1 MDIDIDIPSSFDRS
15 TFPWARATVVRDGQ
29 MTPHPCGMHPQTIP
43 IDPLTGLSAIP
54 YEDAEDIGFF
64 KIDFLHLGVY
74 SFFTKRSEIDEL
86 LQKDPDWSLLQVQS
100 NHSKLFQLANHGELL
115 LKLKP
120 KSLLDLADV
129 LALIRPGKRQLVPLY
144 QKDKEMARK
153 LLWAK
158 GDEGYSFKKS
168 HALGYAY
175 VVWLQ
180 LHLIEQGRL

>member
-1 MDIDIDIPSSFDRS
+1 MDIDIDVPPSFDRKM
-15 TFPWARATVVRDGQ
+15 FPWARASVVRDGVL
-29 MTPHPCGMHPQTIP
+29 TPHPCGMHPQSIP
-43 IDPLTGLSAIP
+43 VDPVTNLSAIP
-54 YEDAEDIGFF
+54 YDSAEDLGYF
-64 KIDFLHLGVY
+64 KIDFLHLTVY
-74 SFFTKRSEIDEL
+74 DKFSSRSEIDAL
-86 LQKDPDWSLLQVQS
+86 LNVEPDWTLLQVPS
-100 NHSKLFQLANHGELL
+100 NHEKLFQLANHGELL

-120 KSLLDLADV
+120 SNILELADV
-129 LALIRPGKRQLVPLY
+129 LALIRPGKRNLVPLY
-144 QKDKEMARK
+144 QKDKSSARR

>member
-1 MDIDIDIPSSFDRS
+1 MDIDIDVPSTFDR
-15 TFPWARATVVRDGQ
+15 TIFPWARATVVREGQ
-29 MTPHPCGMHPQTIP
+29 LSPHPCGMHPQAIP
-43 IDPLTGLSAIP
+43 LDPVTGLSAIP

-86 LQKDPDWSLLQVQS
+86 LQKEPDWSLLQVQS
-100 NHSKLFQLANHGELL
+100 NHAKLFQLANHGELL
-115 LKLKP
+115 VKLKP
-120 KSLLDLADV
+120 MSLLDLADV

>member
-1 MDIDIDIPSSFDRS
+1 MDVDIDVPSTFDR
-15 TFPWARATVVRDGQ
+15 TMFGWARASVLRDG
-29 MTPHPCGMHPQTIP
+29 MLTPHPCGMHPQSIP
-43 IDPLTGLSAIP
+43 IDPLSGLSAIP

-74 SFFTKRSEIDEL
+74 SFFDTRTEIEGLLKKEPDWAL
-86 LQKDPDWSLLQVQS
+86 LQIQS
-100 NHSKLFQLANHGELL
+100 NHAKLFQLANHGELL

-120 KSLLDLADV
+120 KSILDLADV
-129 LALIRPGKRQLVPLY
+129 LALIRPGKRQLLPLY
-144 QKDKEMARK
+144 QKDKETARK

>member
-1 MDIDIDIPSSFDRS
+1 MDVDIDVPSTFDR
-15 TFPWARATVVRDGQ
+15 TIFPWTRASVLRDG
-29 MTPHPCGMHPQTIP
+29 MLTPHPCGMHPQPIP
-43 IDPLTGLSAIP
+43 VDPLTGLSAIP

-74 SFFTKRSEIDEL
+74 SFFNTREEIDKLLKKEPDWAL
-86 LQKDPDWSLLQVQS
+86 LQIQS
-100 NHSKLFQLANHGELL
+100 NHAKLFQLANHGELL

-120 KSLLDLADV
+120 KSILDLADV
-129 LALIRPGKRQLVPLY
+129 LALIRPGKRQLLPLY
-144 QKDKEMARK
+144 QKDKGLARP

-158 GDEGYSFKKS
+158 GEEGYSFKKS

-180 LHLIEQGRL
+180 LHLIEQGKL